1 MTNNDKEHS
10 GAADPA
16 GQAGNP
22 GPMGDPSDA
31 AIAGSAGNT
40 GNVGSAAGGG
50 SAAGSEVGGDM
61 SDSGT
66 SGGDGGSGGGS
77 PASAGGSQDNTA
89 AGDGDGASQEGG
101 TSTGAGS
108 GQGGEAVGGE
118 AGEMATTRSTDQ
130 AGGSVATRTGI
141 LIPPVD
147 VIEDANGITL
157 LADMPGVSKDKLDLR
172 LETNSLTINGAVS
185 LDVPEGMESR
195 YAEVKHQQYQRTFA
209 LSKEL
214 DGEQASAE
222 LTHGVLKIRIPKTAH
237 AQPRRVQI
245 NVA

>member
-1 MTNNDKEHS
+1 MTNDDKEHS
-10 GAADPA
+10 GAADAPDIA
-16 GQAGNP
+16 GQASNP
-22 GPMGDPSDA
+22 GPMGNPSDA
-31 AIAGSAGNT
+31 ALAGSAGNT
-40 GNVGSAAGGG
+40 GNVGGGAA
-50 SAAGSEVGGDM
+50 
-61 SDSGT
+61 
-66 SGGDGGSGGGS
+66 GSGGG
-77 PASAGGSQDNTA
+77 ADTGGMT
-89 AGDGDGASQEGG
+89 
-101 TSTGAGS
+101 
-108 GQGGEAVGGE
+108 
-118 AGEMATTRSTDQ
+118 TTRSPDQ
-130 AGGSVATRTGI
+130 AGGSIAPRTGV

-147 VIEDANGITL
+147 VIEDASGITL

-172 LETNSLTINGAVS
+172 LETNSLTIHGAVS

-222 LTHGVLKIRIPKTAH
+222 LAHGVLKIRIPKTAH

>member
-1 MTNNDKEHS
+1 MTTNENKHS
-10 GAADPA
+10 GAAGTA

-22 GPMGDPSDA
+22 PAMDDPADA
-31 AIAGSAGNT
+31 SIAGSAGNIGNI
-40 GNVGSAAGGG
+40 GNVGTGGAGG
-50 SAAGSEVGGDM
+50 SAEAI
-61 SDSGT
+61 SGT
-66 SGGDGGSGGGS
+66 GGS
-77 PASAGGSQDNTA
+77 A
-89 AGDGDGASQEGG
+89 
-101 TSTGAGS
+101 GAGS
-108 GQGGEAVGGE
+108 GQGSAEMGDSTGAGQGSAAADGGPG
-118 AGEMATTRSTDQ
+118 AMTPTSSSDQ
-130 AGGSVATRTGI
+130 AAGTSVARTGI

-157 LADMPGVSKDKLDLR
+157 LADLPGVSRDKLDLR

-185 LDVPEGMESR
+185 LDVPQGMESR
-195 YAEVKHQQYQRTFA
+195 YAEVKHLQYQRTFA
-209 LSKEL
+209 LSREL

>member
-1 MTNNDKEHS
+1 MTR
-10 GAADPA
+10 
-16 GQAGNP
+16 
-22 GPMGDPSDA
+22 
-31 AIAGSAGNT
+31 
-40 GNVGSAAGGG
+40 
-50 SAAGSEVGGDM
+50 
-61 SDSGT
+61 
-66 SGGDGGSGGGS
+66 
-77 PASAGGSQDNTA
+77 
-89 AGDGDGASQEGG
+89 
-101 TSTGAGS
+101 
-108 GQGGEAVGGE
+108 
-118 AGEMATTRSTDQ
+118 TRSTDQ
-130 AGGSVATRTGI
+130 AGGGGIAARTGI

-245 NVA
+245 KVA

>member
-1 MTNNDKEHS
+1 MT
-10 GAADPA
+10 
-16 GQAGNP
+16 
-22 GPMGDPSDA
+22 
-31 AIAGSAGNT
+31 
-40 GNVGSAAGGG
+40 
-50 SAAGSEVGGDM
+50 
-61 SDSGT
+61 
-66 SGGDGGSGGGS
+66 
-77 PASAGGSQDNTA
+77 
-89 AGDGDGASQEGG
+89 
-101 TSTGAGS
+101 
-108 GQGGEAVGGE
+108 
-118 AGEMATTRSTDQ
+118 TTRSPDQ
-130 AGGSVATRTGI
+130 AGGSIAPRTGV

-147 VIEDANGITL
+147 VIEDASGITL

-172 LETNSLTINGAVS
+172 LETNSLTIHGAVS

-222 LTHGVLKIRIPKTAH
+222 LAHGVLKIRIPKTAH

>member
-1 MTNNDKEHS
+1 MTR
-10 GAADPA
+10 
-16 GQAGNP
+16 
-22 GPMGDPSDA
+22 
-31 AIAGSAGNT
+31 
-40 GNVGSAAGGG
+40 
-50 SAAGSEVGGDM
+50 
-61 SDSGT
+61 
-66 SGGDGGSGGGS
+66 
-77 PASAGGSQDNTA
+77 
-89 AGDGDGASQEGG
+89 
-101 TSTGAGS
+101 
-108 GQGGEAVGGE
+108 
-118 AGEMATTRSTDQ
+118 TRSTDQ
-130 AGGSVATRTGI
+130 AGGIAARTGI

-245 NVA
+245 KVA

>member
-1 MTNNDKEHS
+1 MT
-10 GAADPA
+10 
-16 GQAGNP
+16 
-22 GPMGDPSDA
+22 
-31 AIAGSAGNT
+31 
-40 GNVGSAAGGG
+40 
-50 SAAGSEVGGDM
+50 
-61 SDSGT
+61 
-66 SGGDGGSGGGS
+66 
-77 PASAGGSQDNTA
+77 
-89 AGDGDGASQEGG
+89 
-101 TSTGAGS
+101 
-108 GQGGEAVGGE
+108 
-118 AGEMATTRSTDQ
+118 TTRSTDQ
-130 AGGSVATRTGI
+130 AGGSVAARTGM

-222 LTHGVLKIRIPKTAH
+222 LAHGVLKIRIPKTAH

-245 NVA
+245 KVA